1 MIVGDCAIPNP
12 AHWYRLSFPY
22 KHEIPWRD
30 VVVWEHPLILL
41 FSCVKQVGLKKIMAQ
56 IAATLS
62 PGKNMCKWEHN
73 YGTTISPKWNI
84 TKPSL
89 AVRGRLLRRKKKSVV
104 LLKRHAWVVRLAL
117 QVGWTDNPIKVN
129 EAKEKGVLMFG
140 HLIPSKELPI
150 QTCSKKKVMCN
161 LVLRS
166 RKSNCTWHWQ

>member
-1 MIVGDCAIPNP
+1 MKGCCRMRTPSHSALFMCKASGSKKDNGTNCS
-12 AHWYRLSFPY
+12 HSF
-22 KHEIPWRD
+22 
-30 VVVWEHPLILL
+30 
-41 FSCVKQVGLKKIMAQ
+41 
-56 IAATLS
+56 S